1 MREFIIYTYG
11 VTRPFRLDDLPGA
24 GRMDLIARCISNA
37 IFISDAIRRDVKIYI
52 VLNGPPN
59 PPKTVIFDA
68 ARIKRTSP
76 DERNI
81 ASHIKIALERLGD
94 KREVESEPGITI
106 RKLGFKELIDEKI
119 KKQQVVYMHPRGKN
133 IRSFKFQPNFAA
145 ILGGHKGLPRDVEEY
160 LKRLGVEMVSIGK
173 IEYFASQVITIIHYE
188 LDMRAIQQ
196 FPNS

>member
-1 MREFIIYTYG
+1 VREFIIYTHG
-11 VTRPFRLDDLPGA
+11 VTGPFRLDDLPGA

-37 IFISDAIRRDVKIYI
+37 IFISDAIRRDVKVYI

-68 ARIKRTSP
+68 AKIKRTSP

-81 ASHIKIALERLGD
+81 ASHIRIALEKLGD

-106 RKLGFKELIDEKI
+106 KKLGFKELVEEKI
-119 KKQQVVYMHPRGKN
+119 RKQQVIYMHPKGKN
-133 IRSFKFQPNFAA
+133 IRNFEFQPKFAA
-145 ILGGHKGLPRDVEEY
+145 IIGNHKGLPREVEEY
-160 LKRLGVEMVSIGK
+160 LKRMGVETVSVGK

-188 LDMRAIQQ
+188 LDSRS
-196 FPNS
+196 NVN